1 MEEIRM
7 KKRFMLLTAI
17 VLILGSFAPLA
28 VAQDEAALVIWAD
41 SNRAPVL
48 VEVGAA
54 FTEEYGVDV
63 VVQEVGFGDIRDGL
77 KVAGPA
83 GEGPDIIVGAHDW
96 LGELVLNGLLAPIDL
111 GDKVGE
117 FFAPAVDAFTYDGV
131 LYGMPYSTENVAFVY
146 NPDLVETVPATW
158 TEVKELSAEIQ
169 ASGAADYGYIIRHND
184 AYHWMPMF
192 SAFGGYVFGRDEVGA
207 YNPADIGLDSEG
219 ALAAGAYLQSLVD
232 EGLLVADIDYD
243 IEHTM
248 FETGQSAMFITG
260 PWALPRIKES
270 GIPYVVAAIPGETQP
285 ASPFLGVQGFMI
297 SAFSE
302 NALLAEIFLLDY
314 VANADVMQAIF
325 DADPRPSAFL
335 EVREAIDDP
344 DLVGFIAAGENGAAM
359 PAIPEMSS
367 VWSAWGGAME
377 LIIRGQ
383 NDSESALMD
392 AGQQVRDLLA
402 GINPLAG
409 KVGLPG
415 SWQQAVGCTGDWNP
429 ACEVTFMTD
438 NGDGTFSLTIDVP
451 AGEYMFKVA
460 HDGDWAENYGVN
472 GEAGGSDIPLVV
484 EADSTVTF
492 VYDVAT
498 HIVTVTFG
506 E

>member
-1 MEEIRM
+1 M

-41 SNRAPVL
+41 DTRAPIL

-54 FTEEYGVDV
+54 FAEEFGVEV
-63 VVQEVGFGDIRDGL
+63 VVQQLGFGDIRDNL

-83 GEGPDIIVGAHDW
+83 GEGPDIIIGAHDW
-96 LGELVLNGLLAPIDL
+96 LGELVINGLLAPIEL
-111 GDKVGE
+111 GDQAE
-117 FFAPAVDAFTYDGV
+117 DFFGPAVDAFTYDGV
-131 LYGMPYSTENVAFVY
+131 LYGMPYATENVAFVY
-146 NPDLVETVPATW
+146 NPELVETVPATW

-383 NDSESALMD
+383 NTGEGALTD
-392 AGQQVRDLLA
+392 AGAQVRELLA
-402 GINPLAG
+402 GVMPAPGMI
-409 KVGLPG
+409 GLPG
-415 SWQQAVGCTGDWNP
+415 SWQAAVGCPGDWDP
-429 ACEVTFMTD
+429 ACEVTFMND
-438 NGDGTFSLTIDVP
+438 NGDGTYSLTIDVP
-451 AGEYMFKVA
+451 AGEYEFKVA
-460 HDGDWAENYGVN
+460 HDGAWSENYGVDGVADGDN
-472 GEAGGSDIPLVV
+472 YPLVL
-484 EADSTVTF
+484 EADSSVTF
-492 VYDVAT
+492 VYDGET
-498 HIVTVTFG
+498 HVVTVTVG